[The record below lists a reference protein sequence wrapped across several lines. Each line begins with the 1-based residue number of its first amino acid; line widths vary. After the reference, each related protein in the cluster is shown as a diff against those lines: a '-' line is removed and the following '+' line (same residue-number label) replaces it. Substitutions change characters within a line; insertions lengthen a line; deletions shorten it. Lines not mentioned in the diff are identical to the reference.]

1 VAHDEH
7 HDDHAHDDHG
17 HGDGH
22 AHHGLGHVVPFKI
35 LAGVGAAL
43 LVLTVITVL
52 AARVHFGQF
61 NLVIALLIATFKA
74 SLVALFFMHL
84 KWDKPFHALVV
95 VSGIFAAMLFVAIAF
110 MDGNQYQRDICA
122 SRGADCK
129 IWRDAIHEY
138 EAGTS
143 PGRVTTPSPTPPP
156 APAPGT
162 PPPAPAGV
170 TPATP

>member
-17 HGDGH
+17 HG
-22 AHHGLGHVVPFKI
+22 HHGLGHVVPFKI
-35 LAGVGAAL
+35 LAGVGGAL
-43 LVLTVITVL
+43 LVLTVVTVL
-52 AARVHFGQF
+52 AAKVDFGNF
-61 NLVIALLIATFKA
+61 NLIIALLIATFKA
-74 SLVALFFMHL
+74 GLVALFFMHL
-84 KWDKPFHALVV
+84 KWDKPFHALIV

-122 SRGADCK
+122 KRGADCRLWK
-129 IWRDAIHEY
+129 DQVDEY
-138 EAGTS
+138 RAPS

-156 APAPGT
+156 SPAPGT